1 MVKKFFGTDGIR
13 GTVNSEILN
22 SEIALKLGLAA
33 GKVFTRG
40 NHKHRV
46 VIGKDTRVSGYMLES
61 ALESGFTSSG
71 MDVFLCGP
79 IPTPAVAFL
88 TQALRADLGVM
99 ITASHNT
106 FEDNGFKLFG
116 PDGYKLSDKKQSE
129 IEDLMN
135 SIKIKDLPKAGN
147 IGIAKRVDDA
157 ISRYLEFSKA
167 SFPKMMRLDHLKIVL
182 DCANGA
188 AYKVAPKIFWELGAD
203 IVVIGDQPNGRN
215 INLNC
220 GTTNTEIIRETVVNE
235 KADLGISF
243 DGDADRLVIIDENGH
258 EVNGD
263 HLLALIAKNLK
274 DKNMLQSNTI
284 VGTVMSNKGLEEYLS
299 EIGIN
304 LIRSKVGDRHVVEE
318 MRKHGVTLGGEP
330 SGHIIINNFCTTGDA
345 IIASLQV
352 LASICEE
359 KKSISELTNLFPLYH
374 QAHNNIQCNSSD
386 SLDDSLI
393 NKLIEEKKD
402 KLGKKGRII
411 IRKSGTE
418 PIVRVMI
425 ESEDSDLNSDILEE
439 ISFRIKEHFSK
450 YN

>member
-1 MVKKFFGTDGIR
+1 MAKKFFGTDGIR

-33 GKVFTRG
+33 GKIFTRG
-40 NHKHRV
+40 SHKHRV

-135 SIKIKDLPKAGN
+135 SIKTKDLPKAGN
-147 IGIAKRVDDA
+147 IGVARRVDDA

-167 SFPKMMRLDHLKIVL
+167 SFPNMMRLDHLKIVL

-203 IVVIGDQPNGRN
+203 IIVIGDQPDGRN

-220 GTTNTEIIRETVVNE
+220 GTTNTETIREKVINE

-263 HLLALIAKNLK
+263 HLLAMIAKNLK

-299 EIGIN
+299 EIGID

-318 MRKHGVTLGGEP
+318 MRKKGATLGGEP

-345 IIASLQV
+345 IIAALQV

-374 QAHNNIQCNSSD
+374 QAHNNIQCNPSD

-425 ESEDSDLNSDILEE
+425 ESEDSDLNSNIIEE